1 MVIKRFEDI
10 QAWQEARALRK
21 LVYAA
26 TRTPVF
32 GRDGRLCGQIESAA
46 VSVMANIAEG
56 FDGGTDIE
64 FARFLQIAFRSAT
77 EVQSHSYA
85 ALDEHYLTQEQ
96 FDTIY
101 NQAFKTKN
109 LIKGFRQ
116 YLLSSNKIRKS
127 SGRNKPNT

>member
-85 ALDEHYLTQEQ
+85 ALDE
-96 FDTIY
+96 
-101 NQAFKTKN
+101 
-109 LIKGFRQ
+109 
-116 YLLSSNKIRKS
+116 
-127 SGRNKPNT
+127 